1 MDVRVDKWLWAAR
14 FFKTRSLAKQA
25 VDAGHVRLEGKR
37 LKPARTLAVDDC
49 LHIQRGEEQFEV
61 VVKELSERRQSAP
74 LAQQSY
80 QETEASITRREALAE
95 QRKLRHERP
104 RRPDKK
110 TRRTLTR
117 LKRHE

>member
-25 VDAGHVRLEGKR
+25 VDAGHVRLDGKR
-37 LKPARTLAVDDC
+37 VKPARTLAVDDC
-49 LHIQRGEEQFEV
+49 LHIQRGEQQFEV
-61 VVKELSERRQSAP
+61 VVCELTERRQSAP
-74 LAQQSY
+74 LAQQMY
-80 QETEASITRREALAE
+80 TETEDSIARREALTAE
-95 QRKLRHERP
+95 RKLRRERP

-117 LKRHE
+117 LKRYE